1 MINSLLLNNFTG
13 FVENSFS
20 FGKGV
25 NVFIGKNGTGKTHI
39 LKSLAASLQAKH
51 DFLSKQ
57 STSKEQ
63 FEFIIAENLIAYFKP
78 DTLGNLVYKNIA
90 SGRAGIDI
98 SIDSKHLSYSFATS
112 SKTTV
117 KLETDDKWEDMP
129 FIYIPPRE
137 MFSLFEGFI
146 GLTSKREISF
156 DQTYIKLAHSLS
168 LPVLK
173 ENKDN
178 PLNSAVQLLE
188 EELGFEVLQ
197 MNGRFYIQT
206 GSKKMEAHLV
216 AEGLRKLASV
226 LYLILNGE
234 INEKTVLFWD
244 EPESNLNPAL
254 IKIVAKFIL
263 TLEKCG
269 LQIFIATHDYL
280 LTHILSLHSE
290 YKETTMASVKFFCL
304 GEEKGRITVE
314 EGDTLAQISH
324 NPILEEYAAYYDSIN
339 SVNEANGILPETEI
353 SFM

>member
-1 MINSLLLNNFTG
+1 MIDSLLLNNFTS
-13 FVENSFS
+13 FVENSFQ

-25 NVFIGKNGTGKTHI
+25 NVLIGKNGTGKTHI
-39 LKSLAASLQAKH
+39 LKSLAASLQARH

-57 STSKEQ
+57 SASKEQ
-63 FEFIIAENLIAYFKP
+63 FEYIIAEDLVAYFKP
-78 DTLGNLVYKNIA
+78 DTLGNLVYKNAA
-90 SGRAGIDI
+90 SGRASVNVAIEGK
-98 SIDSKHLSYSFATS
+98 SLAYSFATS

-117 KLETDDKWEDMP
+117 KLDVDNKWEEKQ

-146 GLTSKREISF
+146 GLTNKREISF

-173 ENKDN
+173 DNKEN
-178 PLNSAVQLLE
+178 PLNPAVELLE
-188 EELGFEVLQ
+188 KELGFKVLQ

-206 GSKKMEAHLV
+206 EGRNMEAHLV
-216 AEGLRKLASV
+216 AEGLRKLASI

-234 INEKTVLFWD
+234 INEKTILFWD

-263 TLEKCG
+263 TLEQCG

-280 LTHILSLHSE
+280 LTHTLSLHSE
-290 YKETTMASVKFFCL
+290 YKEHTKASVKFFSL
-304 GEEKGRITVE
+304 NKEEGKIVVE
-314 EGDTLAQISH
+314 EGDTLAEITN
-324 NPILEEYAAYYDSIN
+324 NPILEEYAAYYDLEQTFIN
-339 SVNEANGILPETEI
+339 DYE
-353 SFM
+353 